1 MANLE
6 DWIIEQGLRGTDVGT
21 LLLGFAE
28 QLTGEGMPLA
38 RVYLA
43 LPTVNPTIR
52 AYTHVWTRSAGL
64 MVEGVSHERNE
75 LAFERSPF
83 NYMMQTEQTAC
94 YWRVDD
100 PTDRQFDVFDDVRR
114 EGGTDYLARLYS
126 FDNTSAPDLRGIG
139 ISFSSNRPEGFR
151 PEEIARIDALL
162 PLLGLAA
169 YRMTLFDL
177 TVAMLDTYVG
187 LSAGR
192 RVLSGE
198 IRRGFGTTLTAALLF
213 ADLRGFTSLA
223 DTAGMDLIARL
234 DQHLEAMADPVA
246 EQGGEVLKFMGDG
259 VLAAFPIT
267 EERSRE
273 QACVAAIRAAQA
285 ALERNAAVNRLHA
298 GETPLSLDVA
308 LHCGDVFYG
317 NIGAAGRLDFTV
329 IGPAVNE
336 VSRMETLCNGLDCSV
351 ILSESVASVSP
362 LPVRSL
368 GRHRLRGIAT
378 DRELFTFASAS
389 VWTA

>member
-6 DWIIEQGLRGTDVGT
+6 DWIIEQGLRGSDVAS
-21 LLLGFAE
+21 LLSGLSEGLVAE
-28 QLTGEGMPLA
+28 GIPLVRA
-38 RVYLA
+38 YIA

-52 AYTHVWTRSAGL
+52 VYTHVWTRAAGTV
-64 MVEGVSHERNE
+64 VEGVSHERNAN
-75 LAFERSPF
+75 AFELSPF
-83 NYMMQTEQTAC
+83 AHMMRTEQTSC
-94 YWRVDD
+94 YWRIDGPEAERFGV
-100 PTDRQFDVFDDVRR
+100 FEDVKR
-114 EGGTDYLARLYS
+114 EGGTDYLARLFS
-126 FDNTSAPDLRGIG
+126 FENASAPDLRGIG
-139 ISFSSNRPEGFR
+139 VSYSCSRPEGFR
-151 PEEIARIDALL
+151 PEEIARIDGLL

-177 TVAMLDTYVG
+177 TVTMLDTYVG

-198 IRRGFGTTLTAALLF
+198 IRRGFGTTITAALLF

-223 DTAGMDLIARL
+223 DTSGMDLIARL
-234 DQHLEAMADPVA
+234 DHHLEAMADPVA
-246 EQGGEVLKFMGDG
+246 EQGGEVLKFLGDG
-259 VLAAFPIT
+259 LLAAFPIT

-273 QACVAAIRAAQA
+273 SACAAAIRAAQT

-298 GETPLSLDVA
+298 GETPLSLDIA

-336 VSRMETLCNGLDCSV
+336 ASRMEALCNTLDCAV
-351 ILSESVASVSP
+351 VLSDNVASVSP
-362 LPVRSL
+362 VPVRSL
-368 GRHRLRGIAT
+368 GRHRLRGVAT
-378 DRELFTFASAS
+378 ERELFTLA
-389 VWTA
+389 